1 MTLTQITEK
10 GIKNGENLNADINA
24 SAAIAG
30 TKISPDFGSQN
41 IATTGTVGSG
51 NITVTSTSP
60 TINFADTNTD
70 PDFRIQRSGT
80 GLAIQ
85 DTTNS
90 NATRFQINSDGHVQ
104 IPADNQKLQVGASQD
119 LELYHD
125 SSNSIINNNTVG
137 LYVDG
142 NGVNGTYIRAKTGE
156 NSLVASPDGG
166 VSLFFDNSKKF
177 ETTSGG
183 VSVTGDLNI
192 ADDEF
197 INVGTG
203 SDFKIVHQSSDNA
216 TLLTEVGSGDL
227 IIQGNDMILR
237 DAGTLEKHIEM
248 TQNGSVDIFYD
259 GSKKFET
266 STNGAKIESGSANF
280 EVYSSTDDEDAKI
293 TIIGK
298 TASGGV
304 GQAGRVEIVGESTN
318 NSNGS
323 SAMHLRTR
331 KTNNTVTT
339 ALTINDEQKVSIG
352 NTSPQ
357 QLLHVWPDAANT
369 TSSYVRVTAGDRGSG
384 TGLDLG
390 HDSSGNCHVNAVSNA
405 HLIFSTNST
414 ERMRVLNGGGL
425 TFNGDSSTDNAL
437 DDYEEGTFTPAFK
450 ATGASNNS
458 DTTVQESRYVKI
470 GGLVY
475 VTMFIDM
482 NAHGNSTGGSVNI
495 SGLPYT
501 ASGRHYP
508 VTVGYFNNLLQNQS
522 IFTGTVQPG
531 TSLILLRHC
540 TGACSATAN
549 MDYSNAIGT
558 STEMIVSAVYCSV

>member
-1 MTLTQITEK
+1 M
-10 GIKNGENLNADINA
+10 
-24 SAAIAG
+24 
-30 TKISPDFGSQN
+30 
-41 IATTGTVGSG
+41 
-51 NITVTSTSP
+51 
-60 TINFADTNTD
+60 
-70 PDFRIQRSGT
+70 
-80 GLAIQ
+80 
-85 DTTNS
+85 
-90 NATRFQINSDGHVQ
+90 
-104 IPADNQKLQVGASQD
+104 
-119 LELYHD
+119 
-125 SSNSIINNNTVG
+125 
-137 LYVDG
+137 
-142 NGVNGTYIRAKTGE
+142 
-156 NSLVASPDGG
+156 
-166 VSLFFDNSKKF
+166 
-177 ETTSGG
+177 
-183 VSVTGDLNI
+183 
-192 ADDEF
+192 
-197 INVGTG
+197 
-203 SDFKIVHQSSDNA
+203 
-216 TLLTEVGSGDL
+216 LTEVGSGDL

-248 TQNGSVDIFYD
+248 TQNGSVDIYYD

-266 STNGAKIESGSANF
+266 STNGAKVESGSANF

-458 DTTVQESRYVKI
+458 DTTVRESRYVKI